1 MSTWSPEPG
10 RGDEP
15 GVTRTWSPQRNRRG
29 FALESALLVLLL
41 LSFVMVAFY
50 AGAVT
55 TIRTANVDYRAAQV
69 HYATEGGTEAIM
81 AQLQDNLRDGVLSD
95 EELAG
100 LERPNVPGFTVD
112 TFWARKVGD
121 IVQEV
126 ISDGHFA
133 GLYSL
138 TQRMEIFTS
147 ARDAAN
153 HRSSVMVSVKA
164 QAIPL
169 FQFGVFFEKDLEATN
184 GPPMTFA
191 GWVHSNGTIYLT
203 SANAW
208 YTERITTPNSVVHDR
223 KDHHSILDGVYIDDA
238 SGADVQLLF
247 DSRSL
252 TAAAFRARSE
262 ADFDSRLKTG
272 AHGVD
277 SLRVPL
283 PVGLSP
289 VAVIQPRLGADDDQ
303 TREAK
308 FAWKADWYIEIPLD
322 QLSSTG
328 SNLCPHATEIRPP
341 GKVGPGTPD
350 CKKIFTWTFEA
361 FYEGREGRFADVLDI
376 DMDELRRWVGV
387 LTPRRT
393 EILYVSFTG
402 TPKDNNQS
410 NKAGDGFYPVVRLIN
425 GSQLP
430 NRLTIA
436 TDRPLYVRG
445 NYNTIAWMP
454 AAVAGDAITWLSNA
468 WTDATHT
475 SPGKTT
481 AAETWINAAVLAGHS
496 ATPCDHET
504 PGCPGGY
511 HDFYGGGIENYPRFL
526 ESWSGGISMH
536 YLGSLVSLHTSVIPT
551 GTWNGS
557 YYDPPR
563 RDWQFDIRFRDP
575 ANLPPGTPVVGNV
588 IHTAFR
594 PVY

>member
-1 MSTWSPEPG
+1 M
-10 RGDEP
+10 
-15 GVTRTWSPQRNRRG
+15 TRLCSPQRDRRG
-29 FALESALLVLLL
+29 FSLESTLLVLML

-69 HYATEGGTEAIM
+69 QYATEGGSEAIM
-81 AQLQDNLRDGVLSD
+81 AQLEDNLRDGVLTE

-100 LERPNVPGFTVD
+100 LTRPTVPGFTVD
-112 TFWARKVGD
+112 TFWAHKVGE
-121 IVQEV
+121 IVEEV
-126 ISDGHFA
+126 ISDGSFA

-153 HRSSVMVSVKA
+153 NRSSVVVSVKA

-169 FQFGVFFEKDLEATN
+169 FQFGVFFEKDLEDTN

-191 GWVHSNGTIYLT
+191 GWVHANGNIYLS

-208 YTERITTPNSVVHDR
+208 YTERITTPNSVFHDR

-238 SGADVQLLF
+238 AGTDVPLLF
-247 DSRSL
+247 DSRIL
-252 TAAAFRARSE
+252 PNAAAFRSRSE
-262 ADFDSRLKTG
+262 QDFDGRLRTR

-277 SLRVPL
+277 SLKVPL
-283 PVGLSP
+283 PLGVSP
-289 VAVIQPRLGADDDQ
+289 VAVIQRRMPGDDDQ

-308 FAWKADWYIEIPLD
+308 FAWKADWYIEVPLD
-322 QLSSTG
+322 RLSSTA
-328 SNLCPHATEIRPP
+328 SNLCPHAVEVRSP
-341 GKVGPGTPD
+341 GKVGPGVAD
-350 CKKIFTWTFEA
+350 CKKIFKWSFEK
-361 FYEGREGRFADVLDI
+361 FYEGREKRFADVLDI
-376 DMDELRRWVGV
+376 DLAELRAWTGGF
-387 LTPRRT
+387 TPRQT
-393 EILYVSFTG
+393 EIFYLTFTALPPRNAQ
-402 TPKDNNQS
+402 TDS
-410 NKAGDGFYPVVRLIN
+410 SGDGFYPVVRLIN
-425 GSQLP
+425 ASQLP

-436 TDRPLYVRG
+436 TDRPLYIRG
-445 NYNTIAWMP
+445 NYNTVAWMP
-454 AAVAGDAITWLSNA
+454 AAVAGDAITWLSTG
-468 WTDATHT
+468 WIDPDHT
-475 SPGKTT
+475 GPGETPASETT
-481 AAETWINAAVLAGHS
+481 INAAVLAGHS

-504 PGCPGGY
+504 AGCPGGY
-511 HDFYGGGIENYPRFL
+511 QDFYGGGIENYPRFL
-526 ESWSGGISMH
+526 EDWSGVFMH

-551 GTWNGS
+551 GTWNGD
-557 YYDPPR
+557 YYTPPK